1 MCEWNRIRHTNKEKF
16 NTTIYKRIKKSKLF
30 EGSNSLPVLIKKINS
45 IITMCTSSNLNINIF
60 INYIY
65 WI

>member
-1 MCEWNRIRHTNKEKF
+1 MSELNRIRYINKEKC

-30 EGSNSLPVLIKKINS
+30 EGTNNSPVSINKINS

-65 WI
+65 